1 MSTPAELESGR
12 APDFSALTDTG
23 ETLKLSSLK
32 GKTVVLFFYPKDD
45 TSG

>member
-1 MSTPAELESGR
+1 MSTPAELEGGR